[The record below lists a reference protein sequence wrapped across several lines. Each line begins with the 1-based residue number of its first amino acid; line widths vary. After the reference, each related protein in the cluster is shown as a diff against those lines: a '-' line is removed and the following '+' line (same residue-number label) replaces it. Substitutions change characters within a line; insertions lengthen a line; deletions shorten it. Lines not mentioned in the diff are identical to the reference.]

1 MKAQIN
7 KVNEGAVLVSL
18 YNDERVVNQKWFD
31 TERKANNFCIKYN
44 YKIENMNIEICNA
57 MQYEQ

>member
-7 KVNEGAVLVSL
+7 KVNEGVVVVSL
-18 YNDERVVNQKWFD
+18 YNDKRVVTQKWFD
-31 TERKANNFCIKYN
+31 TEKKAKNYCAKYS
-44 YKIENMNIEICNA
+44 YKVEDMGSEICNA